1 MMVTTHVV
9 CWRPRMK
16 NGEEKAA
23 NRRGEWATDR
33 GTLSM
38 LYKGQPTQKMY
49 TYEAVYKGRFLGA
62 PWAKMNGVPYETWS
76 VTH

>member
-38 LYKGQPTQKMY
+38 LYKGQPKQKIY
-49 TYEAVYKGRFLGA
+49 T
-62 PWAKMNGVPYETWS
+62 N
-76 VTH
+76 